1 MKILVINAGSSSL
14 KYQLID
20 MQTEGVA
27 AKGQCERIGIEG
39 SVLTQ
44 KVPGKDELIVKKAM
58 PTHVEAIQMVL
69 DALIDPEFGAVKSM
83 DEIHAVG
90 HRVVHSAEDFD
101 RSVVID
107 DEVMRIIRNNTDLAP
122 LHQPANIM
130 GIEACQKV
138 MPNTPMVAV
147 FDTAFHST
155 MPEYA
160 YLYGVPYEAYKDW
173 KVRRYGFHGTS
184 HKFVSQQAAK
194 FLGKDPKDLKIVT
207 CHLGNGSSITA
218 VDGGKSVDTSMGF
231 TPLEGVPMGTRCGDI
246 DAAVIEYLMAK
257 GNMTVNETLTY
268 LNKKSG
274 MLGISGISSDFRDL
288 CAAADEGN
296 SRAQLALNVFSYR
309 VKKYVGAYIAAMNGC
324 DCIVFTGGVGEHT
337 EIVREKVVGEL
348 SFFGVKLDHQLN
360 NNGQRGIERE
370 ISTPDS
376 KIKVLIIPTNEELV
390 IARETKELVG

>member
-1 MKILVINAGSSSL
+1 MKILIINAGSSSL

-20 MQTEGVA
+20 MQTEGVV

-44 KVPGKDELIVKKAM
+44 KVPGKDELIVKKPM

-69 DALIDPEFGAVKSM
+69 DALVDAKFGAVKSM

-90 HRVVHSAEDFD
+90 HRVVHSAEDFNC
-101 RSVVID
+101 SVVID
-107 DEVMRIIRNNTDLAP
+107 DEVMRVIRNNTDLAP

-257 GNMTVNETLTY
+257 GNMTVNEALTY

-288 CAAADEGN
+288 CAAANEGN
-296 SRAQLALNVFSYR
+296 RRAQLALDVFSYR

-337 EIVREKVVGEL
+337 EIVREKVAGEL
-348 SFFGVKLDHQLN
+348 SFFGVELDRQLN

>member
-20 MQTEGVA
+20 MQTEGVV

-44 KVPGKDELIVKKAM
+44 KVPGKDELIVKKPM

-69 DALIDPEFGAVKSM
+69 DALVDAKFGAVKSM

-90 HRVVHSAEDFD
+90 HRVVHSAEDFNC
-101 RSVVID
+101 SVVID
-107 DEVMRIIRNNTDLAP
+107 DEVMRVIRNNTDLAP

-218 VDGGKSVDTSMGF
+218 VDGGKSVDTSLGF

-257 GNMTVNETLTY
+257 GNMTVNEALTY

-288 CAAADEGN
+288 CAAANEGN
-296 SRAQLALNVFSYR
+296 RRAQLALDVFSYR

-337 EIVREKVVGEL
+337 EIVREKVAGEL
-348 SFFGVKLDHQLN
+348 SFFGVELDRQLN

>member
-20 MQTEGVA
+20 MQTEGVV

-44 KVPGKDELIVKKAM
+44 KVPGKDELIVKKPM

-69 DALIDPEFGAVKSM
+69 DALVDAKFGAVKSM

-90 HRVVHSAEDFD
+90 HRVVHSAEDFNC
-101 RSVVID
+101 SVVID
-107 DEVMRIIRNNTDLAP
+107 DEVMRVIRNNTDLAP

-173 KVRRYGFHGTS
+173 KVRRYGVHGTS

-257 GNMTVNETLTY
+257 GNMTVNEALTY

-288 CAAADEGN
+288 CAAANEGN
-296 SRAQLALNVFSYR
+296 RRAQLALDVFSYR

-337 EIVREKVVGEL
+337 EIVREKVAGEL
-348 SFFGVKLDHQLN
+348 SFFGVELDRQLN

>member
-20 MQTEGVA
+20 MQTEGVV

-44 KVPGKDELIVKKAM
+44 KVPGKDELIVKKPM

-69 DALIDPEFGAVKSM
+69 DALVDAKFGAVKSM

-90 HRVVHSAEDFD
+90 HRVVHSAEDFNC
-101 RSVVID
+101 SVVID
-107 DEVMRIIRNNTDLAP
+107 DEVMRVIRNNTDLAP

-257 GNMTVNETLTY
+257 GNMTVNEALTY

-288 CAAADEGN
+288 CAAANEGN
-296 SRAQLALNVFSYR
+296 RRAQLALDVFSYR

-337 EIVREKVVGEL
+337 EIVREKVAGEL
-348 SFFGVKLDHQLN
+348 SFFGVELDRQLN